1 MMLSRSW
8 EDKAAVVIQ
17 SIESTIPYGLASF
30 MVFRDAE
37 AREDPGD
44 FYHIFAA
51 DLVPPTC
58 EED

>member
-1 MMLSRSW
+1 MLSRSW

-17 SIESTIPYGLASF
+17 SIESTIPCGLASF
-30 MVFRDAE
+30 MAFRDAE
-37 AREDPGD
+37 VREAPGD
-44 FYHIFAA
+44 FYHTLAA